1 MVMESIFIKT
11 GIFILEILA
20 ILYLMATESF
30 MVVFTLGNLKM
41 GLDMVLVN

>member
-30 MVVFTLGNLKM
+30 NIKM
-41 GLDMVLVN
+41 EHIIKEL